1 MINNLPHLNIT
12 GLLNEALDSNFKIGV
27 KISESYFSTL
37 ETRELIGGGGGEQK
51 RKNFTLSDKASDQG
65 INETD

>member
-1 MINNLPHLNIT
+1 M
-12 GLLNEALDSNFKIGV
+12 LNEALESNFKIGA
-27 KISESYFSTL
+27 KTSESYFSTL
-37 ETRELIGGGGGEQK
+37 ETRELMGGGGREQK